1 MEQTL
6 VFNLSVDGA
15 PYVIKAAPSR
25 FNDTLQYTVNI
36 NDGTDVVFTFDRKLG
51 RYAPVGDN
59 AVDVADNLE
68 IEIGN
73 RLNSKS
79 IAQQ

>member
-15 PYVIKAAPSR
+15 PYIVKAVPSH
-25 FNDTLQYTVNI
+25 FNNILQYAVNI
-36 NDGTDVVFTFDRKLG
+36 NDGTDVVFTFDPRLG

-59 AVDVADNLE
+59 AVSVADNLE
-68 IEIGN
+68 IEIGS

-79 IAQQ
+79 ML